1 MWGTRVPLRGYTCRG
16 RQQDPDFRNIFTC
29 MRTHLNSV
37 APHAARSTA
46 RRTTALVAGAGSLNI
61 RFKTSAGKNYYLKVQ
76 VSAR

>member
-1 MWGTRVPLRGYTCRG
+1 
-16 RQQDPDFRNIFTC
+16 
-29 MRTHLNSV
+29 MRSHLNTV